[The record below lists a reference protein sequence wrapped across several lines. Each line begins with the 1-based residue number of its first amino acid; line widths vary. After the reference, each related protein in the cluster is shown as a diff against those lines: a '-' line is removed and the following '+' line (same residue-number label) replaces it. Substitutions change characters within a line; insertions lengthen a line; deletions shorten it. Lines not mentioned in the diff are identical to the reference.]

1 MGSGLSLDLLAKSV
15 SQLRL
20 LPLIS
25 VFFREDH
32 GEEMESENFFDS
44 AEKERGRISNQRPD
58 ECPLRAEAGIAP
70 GNLSV

>member
-25 VFFREDH
+25 VFFREDQ
-32 GEEMESENFFDS
+32 GTSLTS
-44 AEKERGRISNQRPD
+44 WGTISGSG
-58 ECPLRAEAGIAP
+58 L
-70 GNLSV
+70 